1 MDSEL
6 IAKPAPVAVP
16 AATILL
22 VRDGD
27 AGLEVF
33 MVKRHH
39 EMDFGGGALVFPGG
53 KTARDDYD
61 PALVALADGA
71 ADWSPEFR
79 AVAAAAIREAF
90 EEAGVLLA
98 RDATSGEII
107 GTERLAA
114 LDLFREELEQGR
126 IGLLDFLRRENLRLA
141 CDQLVPFAHWITPR
155 DMPKRFDT
163 HFFLA
168 RAPSGHQGQ
177 HCGRESIDS
186 LWIRPGDALAGP
198 ALWKLMFPTRMNL
211 MKLSHTRSVAD
222 ALAAARTAPPKPVE
236 PWIEESPDG
245 KFVRIRDDAG
255 YDITGVPIGEMM

>member
-1 MDSEL
+1 MILEQISNDV
-6 IAKPAPVAVP
+6 PVAVP

-22 VRDGD
+22 VRDGA

-71 ADWSPEFR
+71 ADWTPEFR

-98 RDATSGEII
+98 RDAGSGEFV
-107 GTERLAA
+107 TSARLAA
-114 LDLFREELEQGR
+114 LDRYREELEQEH
-126 IGLLDFLRRENLRLA
+126 IGLAEFLLREKLRLA

-155 DMPKRFDT
+155 G
-163 HFFLA
+163 
-168 RAPSGHQGQ
+168 APVDPDVYCRSATPRLSIE
-177 HCGRESIDS
+177 GR
-186 LWIRPGDALAGP
+186 
-198 ALWKLMFPTRMNL
+198 
-211 MKLSHTRSVAD
+211 V
-222 ALAAARTAPPKPVE
+222 
-236 PWIEESPDG
+236 
-245 KFVRIRDDAG
+245 
-255 YDITGVPIGEMM
+255 